1 MKKGIVFLIVS
12 LILVMAL
19 LGCSTKT
26 STTTAATTSAPTTT
40 KTTTSAPASTTTSAP
55 ASTTTTK
62 PPTSTTAPST
72 TAASGPQYG
81 GTLIYVRNT
90 GIAVLGAPS
99 DMPSFSW
106 YNPMISPVCEQLI
119 IMDTSGAP
127 APWLAKSVDVTPD
140 GKTITFHLN
149 SGIKFQD
156 GTVFDAAAVKYNF
169 DAVVA
174 AKVAGSDIFG
184 SVASYDIVDP
194 LTLRMNLKQYDARI
208 LPALASSTVG
218 QMVSPTAL
226 AKPATPDT
234 AAKLHLVGTG
244 PFTFDSWQRDQYVK
258 YNAWAGYWQQGKPY
272 VKAIEFRNNASV
284 PTSLLS
290 LKAGE
295 VNWVENVDPSDFIAM
310 QKQGFTGDISSDL
323 FFIFS
328 IFLDS
333 ANAESP
339 FSKLGV
345 RQAVEYAIDREGMAK
360 GIGQGTMSPIYQQGV
375 EKDPWFVKGQPK
387 LTYNVAKAKQLLA
400 DAGYPNGFTTPITS
414 DVRVR
419 QDQLVAIQS
428 YLEAVGI
435 KTTLDMADVPR
446 FTGLTQNGWKGLLVP
461 GFPNGDAFNGWLGL
475 YNSPIF
481 TYPSMSWPTGWK
493 DGMTAI
499 VSEVDLAKRMA
510 LMQASQKKLY
520 DGSLIITYIGDSPRS
535 MTDGTVMD
543 TGFYKYGIM
552 GYWEPSNV
560 WLKKK

>member
-26 STTTAATTSAPTTT
+26 STTTAATTSAPPT
-40 KTTTSAPASTTTSAP
+40 TTTSAPASTTATTSAP

-149 SGIKFQD
+149 SGIKFHD

-295 VNWVENVDPSDFIAM
+295 VNWVENVDPSDLYRHAETRIYRRYLI
-310 QKQGFTGDISSDL
+310 GFVL
-323 FFIFS
+323 HLQHF
-328 IFLDS
+328 
-333 ANAESP
+333 
-339 FSKLGV
+339 
-345 RQAVEYAIDREGMAK
+345 
-360 GIGQGTMSPIYQQGV
+360 
-375 EKDPWFVKGQPK
+375 
-387 LTYNVAKAKQLLA
+387 
-400 DAGYPNGFTTPITS
+400 AG
-414 DVRVR
+414 
-419 QDQLVAIQS
+419 
-428 YLEAVGI
+428 
-435 KTTLDMADVPR
+435 
-446 FTGLTQNGWKGLLVP
+446 
-461 GFPNGDAFNGWLGL
+461 
-475 YNSPIF
+475 
-481 TYPSMSWPTGWK
+481 
-493 DGMTAI
+493 
-499 VSEVDLAKRMA
+499 
-510 LMQASQKKLY
+510 
-520 DGSLIITYIGDSPRS
+520 
-535 MTDGTVMD
+535 
-543 TGFYKYGIM
+543 
-552 GYWEPSNV
+552 
-560 WLKKK
+560 